1 MYVADF
7 LIKFNQKLHRLPSTV
22 SRPPSLVHRLPTVL
36 LLLFLV
42 TGGCE
47 YSRKH
52 EDQMFTEAD
61 TKVEV
66 GREVEILY
74 SDSAVVR
81 VRIQA
86 PTLLNYADQM
96 DPRQE
101 FPDGVQVDFLDNR
114 LRVTSTLTAKKG
126 IRRADKGN
134 VTVRDSVVLR
144 SIKKEQL
151 ETEELIWEERTGR
164 VHTDKFVKITKPGEV
179 MYGYGLEATDDF
191 SYWKILV
198 PKGRVKTEQI
208 DEAVSQ

>member
-1 MYVADF
+1 MPRTHF
-7 LIKFNQKLHRLPSTV
+7 LPLLAL
-22 SRPPSLVHRLPTVL
+22 LV
-36 LLLFLV
+36 F
-42 TGGCE
+42 GACD
-47 YSRKH
+47 YSRRH
-52 EDQMFTEAD
+52 DDQVFTEED
-61 TKVEV
+61 TKVEL
-66 GREVEILY
+66 GRDVEILY

-86 PTLLNYADQM
+86 PTLLNYSERE

-101 FPDGVQVDFLDNR
+101 FPDGVKVDFLDGR
-114 LRVTSTLTAKKG
+114 LRVTSTLTAKTG
-126 IRRADKGN
+126 VRRADKGA
-134 VTVRDSVVLR
+134 VIVRDSVVLR
-144 SIKKEQL
+144 SIKNEEL

-208 DEAVSQ
+208 DSALEQ